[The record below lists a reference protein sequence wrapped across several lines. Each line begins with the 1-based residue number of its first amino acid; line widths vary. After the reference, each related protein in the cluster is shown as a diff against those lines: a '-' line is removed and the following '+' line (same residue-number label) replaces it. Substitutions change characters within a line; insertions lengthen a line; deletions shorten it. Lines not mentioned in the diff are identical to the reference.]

1 MKKLLIGLCF
11 LMCLNAHLKAQI
23 NLDSLEQAINATKD
37 SPEKVDALHKLS
49 WKYEFDNPE
58 KALSIVNTTYDLAK
72 KLNYKKG
79 MAQCLNDMG
88 VCYSIQGKM
97 EKSLD
102 YYLQSLKIKEE
113 IKDERGVGISYINIG
128 QVYSDQ
134 EQFDKAMEYLNKA
147 LAQFEKIHNE
157 LEIAATY
164 NSIGT
169 LYDKMDKLDSAR
181 IYMERSYEL
190 RKKIN
195 DIDGISEC
203 VGNLATIYKHL
214 GNNKKAI
221 EYYEMD
227 LKYNELEGND
237 YSRTITMNN
246 MSLLYADMNNIDKAI
261 ATAEK
266 SAEISEKKG
275 YLENLK
281 FALGNLADFYRTKK
295 DFATAYHYLATYFSV
310 CDSLK
315 NEDLSRSLN
324 DLSMKYETEKKDQQN
339 KLLQTQ
345 NDLSEKTIKQQRLV
359 TVFIIIGFCLV
370 SLLAFFIFRGL
381 KKQRVANTLISQQ
394 KDLIEEKHKEITDSI
409 NYAERIQRSF
419 LASKELL
426 DKNLK
431 NYFVLFKPKD
441 VVSGD
446 FYWASKIVS
455 SSGVENFMLA
465 TADSTGHGVPGAIMS
480 LLNITSLESA
490 IKDGNT
496 QPADILNHARTTI
509 IERLKKDGSAE
520 GGRDG
525 MDASLIC
532 FDFKTNTFSYAAA
545 NNPIWVIRNQQM
557 IELSPDKMP
566 IGKHDK
572 EHIPFV
578 QHSFQ
583 MEQGDVIYTL
593 TDGLPDQFGGP
604 KGKKF
609 MYKKLKALLISYSLE
624 PMNIQQ
630 KKIEE
635 ALQAWKG
642 DFEQVDDITVIGI
655 RV

>member
-1 MKKLLIGLCF
+1 MKKQCVLFCI
-11 LMCLNAHLKAQI
+11 LMVAIFHLNAQI

-58 KALSIVNTTYDLAK
+58 KALSITSSTYELAK

-79 MAQCLNDMG
+79 MAQCLNDFG

-97 EKSLD
+97 EKSLY

-134 EQFDKAMEYLNKA
+134 EQFDKAMEYYNKA
-147 LAQFEKIHNE
+147 LTQFEKIHND

-164 NSIGT
+164 NSIAT
-169 LYDKMDKLDSAR
+169 LYDKMDKFDSAR
-181 IYMERSYEL
+181 IYEERSYEL

-195 DIDGISEC
+195 DLDGISES

-214 GNNKKAI
+214 GNLKKAI
-221 EYYEMD
+221 EYYELD
-227 LKYNELEGND
+227 LKYNEIEGND

-246 MSLLYADMNNIDKAI
+246 MSLLYADLNDLNKAI
-261 ATAEK
+261 STAEK

-281 FALGNLADFYRTKK
+281 FALGNLAQFYRTKK
-295 DFATAYHYLATYFSV
+295 DYATAYHYLATYFSV

-324 DLSMKYETEKKDQQN
+324 DLSIKYETEKKDQQN
-339 KLLQTQ
+339 KLLQIQ
-345 NDLSEKTIKQQRLV
+345 NDLSEKTIKQQRLI
-359 TVFIIIGFCLV
+359 TVFIVFGFCLM

-381 KKQRVANTLISQQ
+381 KKQRIANTLISQQ

-419 LASKELL
+419 LASKEIL
-426 DKNLK
+426 DENLK
-431 NYFVLFKPKD
+431 NYFIVFKPKD

-446 FYWASKIVS
+446 FYWAGLIGVS
-455 SSGVENFMLA
+455 SNEKFMLC

-480 LLNITSLESA
+480 LLNITSIESA
-490 IKDGNT
+490 IKDGNIE
-496 QPADILNHARTTI
+496 PADILNHTRKTI
-509 IERLKKDGSAE
+509 IERLKKDGSLE
-520 GGRDG
+520 GGKDG
-525 MDASLIC
+525 MDASLIS
-532 FDFKTNTFSYAAA
+532 FDFKTNKFSYSAA
-545 NNPIWVIRNQQM
+545 NNPIWVVRNKEL
-557 IELSPDKMP
+557 IELNPDKMP
-566 IGKHDK
+566 VGKHDK
-572 EHIPFV
+572 DYIPFT
-578 QHSFQ
+578 QQEFELQ
-583 MEQGDVIYTL
+583 LGDMIYTL

-609 MYKKLKALLISYSLE
+609 MYKQLKELLVSCSLE
-624 PMNIQQ
+624 NVDIQKQ
-630 KKIEE
+630 KIEE
-635 ALQAWKG
+635 AIHSWKG
-642 DFEQVDDITVIGI
+642 DFEQVDDITLIGI
-655 RV
+655 KV